1 MVPALTDEIH
11 DLDIGQAC
19 SLDGIAQCT
28 IRSVKSRLWVTQE
41 GMPDDIVLAPGDCV
55 TIKTKG
61 RVAMEALDGHAR
73 FAVSRKPGRE
83 RSLRSRLYAL
93 WARCFVRPQRL
104 DCR

>member
-1 MVPALTDEIH
+1 MVPVLTDEIY
-11 DLDIGQAC
+11 DLDIGRAF
-19 SLDGIAQCT
+19 SLDGVEQCT

-41 GMPDDIVLAPGDCV
+41 GMRDDIVLAPGDCV

-83 RSLRSRLYAL
+83 QSLLGRLYAL
-93 WARCFVRPQRL
+93 WTRCFVRSQGL